1 MEKSYMN
8 IIAKVLILVE
18 VLSTICSSFVYIH
31 WTAYKIAAHHID
43 YEQVVPPTLLSIVSL
58 LMFIIFLVRYVQTD
72 RILFKYFFIF
82 FLVIMIG
89 AAITAVS
96 SANAYCPIC
105 NNVNDDKWYLMFY
118 KLFKGKAYEPI

>member
-43 YEQVVPPTLLSIVSL
+43 YEQVVPPVLVSIVAL
-58 LMFIIFLVRYVQTD
+58 IIFIIFLVKYEKSD
-72 RILFKYFFIF
+72 RILFKYLFIF
-82 FLVIMIG
+82 FLIIVI
-89 AAITAVS
+89 VFH
-96 SANAYCPIC
+96 
-105 NNVNDDKWYLMFY
+105 L
-118 KLFKGKAYEPI
+118 